1 MRSVWI
7 VGEGSCEVK
16 ICTQQQGSVLVS
28 PEEGA
33 DPESIELVAQQV
45 LNISLPISPSE
56 IGSLLQEIR
65 NTISQLDGV
74 DVILNSTA
82 EDLTRA
88 RDLLAK
94 AEQAK

>member
-1 MRSVWI
+1 MDWFI
-7 VGEGSCEVK
+7 GEGSHGLKSCAQE
-16 ICTQQQGSVLVS
+16 QGGVLVS

-56 IGSLLQEIR
+56 ISRLLQEIR
-65 NTISQLDGV
+65 NTIGQLDGV
-74 DVILNSTA
+74 DVILNSTV